1 MRLINLDGAQAVQ
14 HPEHG
19 TAEAGP
25 DGVFDVET
33 ELGEALLADRAH
45 WTTEADHVAAQA
57 QKALEDLADPKKVPH
72 VLLELR
78 TRIADLETELAA
90 VREQLDGGKTAD
102 PENGENGE
110 TADGGKDPADG
121 EPELTR
127 QQKAAATRAAKKA
140 AEAVAAPDA

>member
-45 WTTEADHVAAQA
+45 WATEADHVAAQA
-57 QKALEDLADPKKVPH
+57 QRALEDLADPRKVPP

-78 TRIADLETELAA
+78 GRIAALEDEVAA
-90 VREQLDGGKTAD
+90 LREQQD
-102 PENGENGE
+102 E
-110 TADGGKDPADG
+110 TAGADG
-121 EPELTR
+121 EAELTP

-140 AEAVAAPDA
+140 ADGK

>member
-19 TAEAGP
+19 AAEAGP
-25 DGVFDVET
+25 DGVFDVPT
-33 ELGEALLADRAH
+33 PLGQALLADRGH

-78 TRIADLETELAA
+78 TRIADLEAKLAGH
-90 VREQLDGGKTAD
+90 EQ
-102 PENGENGE
+102 
-110 TADGGKDPADG
+110 ADGGESES

-140 AEAVAAPDA
+140 AEAAASSEA

>member
-1 MRLINLDGAQAVQ
+1 MRLINLDGAQTVQ

-19 TAEAGP
+19 AAEAGP
-25 DGVFDVET
+25 DGVFDVPT
-33 ELGEALLADRAH
+33 LLGHALLADRGH

-57 QKALEDLADPKKVPH
+57 QEALTDLADPKKVPH

-78 TRIADLETELAA
+78 TRIAGLEAELAA
-90 VREQLDGGKTAD
+90 MREQ
-102 PENGENGE
+102 P
-110 TADGGKDPADG
+110 PADEPAPTVEDGESPAAAAG

-140 AEAVAAPDA
+140 AETPAAPDA

>member
-25 DGVFDVET
+25 DGVFDVPT
-33 ELGEALLADRAH
+33 PLAEALLADRAH

-57 QKALEDLADPKKVPH
+57 QKALEDLADPRKVPP

-78 TRIADLETELAA
+78 GRISALEAELAA
-90 VREQLDGGKTAD
+90 MREPSGDGNKESA
-102 PENGENGE
+102 NG
-110 TADGGKDPADG
+110 DG